1 MSELALALKGE
12 VWMKLSKEVRLRF
25 CEWGGEGGIVV
36 SDGWEDKDALLRADI
51 LKDWIEDLTC
61 LYSDA
66 LLDMG
71 GANATGVQFIEL
83 TEEYFSVVRGGK

>member
-12 VWMKLSKEVRLRF
+12 VWMKLCEEVKLRI
-25 CEWGGEGGIVV
+25 CYWGGEGEVAV
-36 SDGWEDKDALLRADI
+36 SDDWQGSDALLRADV
-51 LKDWIEDLTC
+51 LKDWINHLTC

-71 GANATGVQFIEL
+71 KPNATGVEFIEL
-83 TEEYFSVVRGGK
+83 TEEYFSVLRGEK

>member
-12 VWMKLSKEVRLRF
+12 VWMKLSKEVRLRL
-25 CEWGGEGGIVV
+25 CEWGSEGGIVV
-36 SDGWEDKDALLRADI
+36 SDGWEDKDALLRADVVR
-51 LKDWIEDLTC
+51 DWIEHLTC

-71 GANATGVQFIEL
+71 MDNATGVQFIEL
-83 TEEYFSVVRGGK
+83 TEEYFSVIRGKK

>member
-12 VWMKLSKEVRLRF
+12 VWMKLSKEVRLRL
-25 CEWGGEGGIVV
+25 CEWDSEGGIVV
-36 SDGWEDKDALLRADI
+36 SDGWEDKDALLRADVVR
-51 LKDWIEDLTC
+51 DWIEHLTC

-71 GANATGVQFIEL
+71 RDNATGVQFIEL
-83 TEEYFSVVRGGK
+83 TEEYFSVIRGEK